1 MLVFSP
7 VASAE
12 SSGGWVY
19 EVINGGALIVGYDG
33 PAGDI
38 TVPSSIGGYPVTELN
53 RELFMDNK
61 SITGIIIADSVFSIG
76 GNAFSGCTN
85 LTKIKLPSS
94 LKTIGPWT
102 FFECKKL
109 TSLTI
114 PANVT
119 SIGNAA
125 FRGCEKLGSI
135 TIPNKVTTIGNGAFV
150 QCNALKSITIPN
162 SVTTIGE
169 NAFGFCSSLT
179 TVTIGSGV
187 TKFGWDAFNG
197 CSSLK
202 NIFFRGT
209 KEKWSTYSELRV
221 PSGATVYF
229 ENQGPFADVRSDAYY
244 AGAVNWAVEKG
255 ITVGTGDWKFSPDE
269 GCTRG
274 QVVTFLW
281 RAAGSPEPEKKD
293 NPFAD
298 VKLTDYFYK
307 AVLWAVENGITL
319 GTSKTEFSP
328 NESCTRGQ
336 IVTFIW
342 RSKGQPDPV
351 GNALIPFVD
360 IKVFDYFYFATI
372 WATLNGVTKGT
383 DASHFSPN
391 DTCTR
396 AQIVTFLYRS
406 AGK

>member
-1 MLVFSP
+1 MKKRFFRAITLLLAAAVVLGMLVFSP

-19 EVINGGALIVGYDG
+19 EVINGGALIVGYYG

-38 TVPSSIGGYPVTELN
+38 TVPSSIGGYPVTGLN
-53 RELFMDNK
+53 GELFMDNK
-61 SITGIIIADSVFSIG
+61 SITGITIADSVFSIG
-76 GNAFSGCTN
+76 GKAFSGCTN

-94 LKTIGPWT
+94 LKTIDPWT

-209 KEKWSTYSELRV
+209 KEKWSTYSELWV

-293 NPFAD
+293 NPFVD

-307 AVLWAVENGITL
+307 AVLW
-319 GTSKTEFSP
+319 
-328 NESCTRGQ
+328 
-336 IVTFIW
+336 
-342 RSKGQPDPV
+342 
-351 GNALIPFVD
+351 
-360 IKVFDYFYFATI
+360 
-372 WATLNGVTKGT
+372 
-383 DASHFSPN
+383 
-391 DTCTR
+391 
-396 AQIVTFLYRS
+396 
-406 AGK
+406 